1 MMDQNRVIL
10 YLNAAQCDLEK
21 GSGINLIY
29 CFDEICLL
37 KKIVQ
42 LGSVKKTYQS
52 ILAHRNPPPPYS
64 PPTPQF
70 SHVRIHIRT
79 ELTSHFNTFCCVFS
93 SFQYN
98 NSFIKREVFSHTWA

>member
-1 MMDQNRVIL
+1 MDQNRVIL

-52 ILAHRNPPPPYS
+52 ILDRRN
-64 PPTPQF
+64 TPQN
-70 SHVRIHIRT
+70 SPILTCEYTHQDRINIT
-79 ELTSHFNTFCCVFS
+79 LYQILLCF
-93 SFQYN
+93 
-98 NSFIKREVFSHTWA
+98 